1 MPALHELDERDDDDL
16 DRLYS
21 IDNAAE
27 RLDVS
32 TWAIRSWIKK
42 KKIKSTKLGSRRLIA
57 RSELRR
63 IISEGVE

>member
-1 MPALHELDERDDDDL
+1 MHSLHELDEQEDGDL

-21 IDNAAE
+21 IENAAE

-63 IISEGVE
+63 IINEGVK